1 MQSKYSPHV
10 KFFYDVLRHRKVL
23 NEYIP
28 DPTAPRKKRSRKKNE
43 KKLNRVPVR
52 DINKTEADSA
62 GIASQFH
69 KFSSEAAGAS
79 TQALQKFS
87 CLCLSLREFLK
98 LFGFYSRSALVSLL
112 FKSYCSFCRLS
123 VLSMST
129 SVASFELISTIEQIS
144 SLPTFCKHMLVIHL
158 YILCLV
164 FSSVNSS
171 RLCWTSLQEFQVE
184 VVLIVKPCLID
195 FSFLLSI

>member
-10 KFFYDVLRHRKVL
+10 NLFYGGLRHRKVL

-69 KFSSEAAGAS
+69 TFSSEAAGAS
-79 TQALQKFS
+79 TSGLTEVLMSLSFS
-87 CLCLSLREFLK
+87 
-98 LFGFYSRSALVSLL
+98 
-112 FKSYCSFCRLS
+112 
-123 VLSMST
+123 T
-129 SVASFELISTIEQIS
+129 
-144 SLPTFCKHMLVIHL
+144 
-158 YILCLV
+158 
-164 FSSVNSS
+164 
-171 RLCWTSLQEFQVE
+171 
-184 VVLIVKPCLID
+184 
-195 FSFLLSI
+195 